1 MAMFLSRLKQILN
14 LGTKS
19 ITANGTYSASGD
31 GYDGYSQ
38 VSVNMPSVTPS
49 NSTPAALTS
58 GNAVTPNANG
68 YAIASYEK
76 IDVPSAVY
84 THNIYPDMPTISR
97 VGALVGVEQ
106 MHFHSLDASN
116 SDPDTITDGE
126 IYRADGSGVAVASV
140 TDVIPSSTPTSVSM
154 DDVVHIQGS
163 GVIVDNVPPM
173 PTSITPSNS
182 NPAQMTANTPVNPTT
197 NGYAIESYSLAD
209 PAEGTRMTSGNFYK
223 VTDNGL
229 IIDDI
234 ETLAAG
240 SGTDD
245 TIEDGKNYHAVGSG
259 IAIQGF
265 TSITPSNS
273 SPASMSSGDYYK
285 PTESGY
291 AIKSYSEVSPS
302 YDHDVSLSIGNIY
315 KAALSG
321 KFVPNVININP
332 TNASPVTLR
341 YPYVY
346 RNIAEYG
353 GVAIGGYADKT
364 PSDDDPPAV
373 VSGAIYK
380 VGASGYLYATKQKI
394 KTGTVTL
401 STSATTYVNIG
412 FKPKYIGLIVYK
424 DDTHFTISVYNE
436 NISDSNT
443 YRGTKNGSTVTCAS
457 FALPTS
463 SSTSNTSKILSIDS
477 TGFTIDKASST
488 FGTTAKY
495 FAIGEEPT
503 GTLPPMSVTVHHG
516 SSSASNYAIVD
527 NIGYTKLKLVSST
540 ATTSAGNQYA
550 IDNGSLVSVSA
561 GTTVSIPS
569 TGQVKL
575 YLNRSGDNTAVWEFS
590 N

>member
-163 GVIVDNVPPM
+163 GVIVDNVPPT

-182 NPAQMTANTPVNPTT
+182 NPVRITANTPVNPTG
-197 NGYAIESYSLAD
+197 NGYAIESFYNIV
-209 PAEGTRMTSGNFYK
+209 PANPPTPISRGDIYAVLHNDGYAIESYTDITPSSSPVSVSSGDMVQF
-223 VTDNGL
+223 G
-229 IIDDI
+229 
-234 ETLAAG
+234 G
-240 SGTDD
+240 SGVIVDSIPTP
-245 TIEDGKNYHAVGSG
+245 TN
-259 IAIQGF
+259 
-265 TSITPSNS
+265 ITPSNS
-273 SPASMSSGDYYK
+273 SPVALTADNPVN
-285 PTESGY
+285 PTANGY
-291 AIKSYSEVSPS
+291 AISGYEEITPKNSNPPTLLL
-302 YDHDVSLSIGNIY
+302 DHIY
-315 KAALSG
+315 KI
-321 KFVPNVININP
+321 K
-332 TNASPVTLR
+332 T
-341 YPYVY
+341 
-346 RNIAEYG
+346 RNGI
-353 GVAIGGYADKT
+353 AIGAVNT
-364 PSDDDPPAV
+364 VFPSDDDPPLLP
-373 VSGAIYK
+373 
-380 VGASGYLYATKQKI
+380 VGSYNFVNGRPGYLYATKQKI

-401 STSATTYVNIG
+401 STSTTTYVNIG

-424 DDTHFTISVYNE
+424 DDTHFNISIYNE
-436 NISDSNT
+436 NISDSYT
-443 YRGTKNGSTVTCAS
+443 YRGTKNGGTVTCTS

-516 SSSASNYAIVD
+516 SSSASNYAVVD

-550 IDNGSLVSVSA
+550 IDNGSFTSVSVGS
-561 GTTVSIPS
+561 TVSIPS

-575 YLNRSGDNTAVWEFS
+575 YLNRSGENTAVWEFT

>member
-49 NSTPAALTS
+49 NSTPAVLTS

-68 YAIASYEK
+68 YAIASYEE
-76 IDVPSAVY
+76 IDAPSASY
-84 THNIYPDMPTISR
+84 TYTIRPDMPTISR
-97 VGALVGVEQ
+97 VGALEGVEQ
-106 MHFHSLDASN
+106 LHFHSLSPSN
-116 SDPDTITDGE
+116 SNPAIISDGE
-126 IYRADGSGVAVASV
+126 IYRAGNAGKAVASV
-140 TDVIPSSTPTSVSM
+140 TDVIPSSTPTSVST

-163 GVIVDNVPPM
+163 GVIVDNVPPT
-173 PTSITPSNS
+173 PTSLTPSNS
-182 NPAQMTANTPVNPTT
+182 SPAQMTANTPVNPTA
-197 NGYAIESYSLAD
+197 NGYAIESYHSIG
-209 PAEGTRMTSGNFYK
+209 PR
-223 VTDNGL
+223 
-229 IIDDI
+229 
-234 ETLAAG
+234 
-240 SGTDD
+240 
-245 TIEDGKNYHAVGSG
+245 NYHSDSMTAGEVYIPTNNGVAVESV
-259 IAIQGF
+259 
-265 TSITPSNS
+265 TVLTPSNS
-273 SPASMSSGDYYK
+273 NPPFLGGASYQFADI
-285 PTESGY
+285 GY
-291 AIKSYSEVSPS
+291 AIESYEEITPKNSNPPTLLL
-302 YDHDVSLSIGNIY
+302 DHIY
-315 KAALSG
+315 KI
-321 KFVPNVININP
+321 K
-332 TNASPVTLR
+332 T
-341 YPYVY
+341 
-346 RNIAEYG
+346 RNGI
-353 GVAIGGYADKT
+353 AIGAVNT
-364 PSDDDPPAV
+364 VVPSDDDPPLLSV
-373 VSGAIYK
+373 GSYNFVNGAP
-380 VGASGYLYATKQKI
+380 GYLYKTKQKI

-436 NISDSNT
+436 NVSDSYT

-503 GTLPPMSVTVHHG
+503 GTLPPMNVTVHHG
-516 SSSASNYAIVD
+516 SSSVSNYSIVD

-540 ATTSAGNQYA
+540 ATTSSGNQYA
-550 IDNGSLVSVSA
+550 IDNGSYVSVSV
-561 GTTVSIPS
+561 GSTVSIPS

-575 YLNRSGDNTAVWEFS
+575 YLNRTGENTAVWEFT